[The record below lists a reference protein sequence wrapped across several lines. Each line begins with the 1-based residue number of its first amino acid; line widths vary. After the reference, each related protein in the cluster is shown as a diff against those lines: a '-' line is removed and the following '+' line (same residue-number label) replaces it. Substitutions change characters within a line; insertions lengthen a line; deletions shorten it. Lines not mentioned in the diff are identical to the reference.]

1 MKIAETGRIAAI
13 AADARDDDIATRPAG
28 ATPLSVIAL
37 VERPPVSRSMT
48 RHDAFF
54 VAQLLAMAQHGPQ
67 ARVLR
72 RDAPQVARA
81 AYNSTS
87 EQAQGNA
94 QTGSRLLRVV

>member
-13 AADARDDDIATRPAG
+13 AADARDDDIATRPVG
-28 ATPLSVIAL
+28 ATPPSVIAP
-37 VERPPVSRSMT
+37 VERPPVSRSMA

-54 VAQLLAMAQHGPQ
+54 VTQLLAMAQRGPQ
-67 ARVLR
+67 TRVLR

-87 EQAQGNA
+87 KQTQGNA